1 MATRTKI
8 VLLVLALA
16 LLGSVTLRDET
27 RLIQELENAAHA
39 PVFGIASLI
48 LLSTLKGSRKRRT
61 LLAWIGAVVLGA
73 AVEGLQAVTG
83 RDVEALDILRDGAG
97 AASFLLAH
105 WTLQNGPATR
115 ALRWT
120 LRALAAGI
128 LILVFMPPALTG
140 MAIATRYLR
149 FPLIEDFES
158 RWTQR
163 LCSAGAVRFDVV
175 EAPGGF
181 QKAGG
186 DRVARITFEPAQ
198 YSGWSI
204 SGPFPDWSGHR
215 ELAFE
220 VYSELSE
227 PVRMTL
233 RIHDRWHNQ
242 AYRDRYNRE
251 FIIQPGVN
259 QIRVPLGQVQ
269 GAPAGRRMDL
279 AAIDG
284 VGMFVVRPERS
295 FVLYFDGFRL
305 E

>member
-8 VLLVLALA
+8 VLLVLASA

-27 RLIQELENAAHA
+27 RLFQELENAAHA

-48 LLSTLKGSRKRRT
+48 LLSTLKGSRRRRY
-61 LLAWIGAVVLGA
+61 LLAGTGAVVLGA

-83 RDVEALDILRDGAG
+83 RDVEALDIVRDGAG

-105 WTLQNGPATR
+105 WTLKNGPATR
-115 ALRWT
+115 ALQWA
-120 LRALAAGI
+120 LRALAAGV

-149 FPLIEDFES
+149 FSLIEDFES
-158 RWTQR
+158 WWTPR
-163 LCSAGAVRFDVV
+163 LCSAGVAGFDVV
-175 EAPGGF
+175 QAPGGF
-181 QKAGG
+181 REAGE
-186 DRVARITFEPAQ
+186 DRVARITFQPAE

-204 SGPFPDWSGHR
+204 HGPFPDWSGRR
-215 ELAFE
+215 ELVFD

-233 RIHDRWHNQ
+233 RIHDRWHTQ
-242 AYRDRYNRE
+242 EYRDRYNRE
-251 FIIQPGVN
+251 FVIPPGVN
-259 QIRVPLGQVQ
+259 QIRVPVGQIA

-284 VGMFVVRPERS
+284 VGMFVVRPES
-295 FVLYFDGFRL
+295 NFVLYFDNFRL

>member
-1 MATRTKI
+1 MPTRTKL
-8 VLLVLALA
+8 VLLIITLAV
-16 LLGSVTLRDET
+16 LGSVTLRHET

-39 PVFGIASLI
+39 PVFGIASLV
-48 LLSTLKGSRKRRT
+48 LLSTIRGDEKKRY
-61 LLAWIGAVVLGA
+61 LLAWIGAVILGA
-73 AVEGLQAVTG
+73 GVEGLQAVTG
-83 RDVEALDILRDGAG
+83 RDVEAMDILRDGAG
-97 AASFLLAH
+97 AASFLLAY
-105 WTLQNGPATR
+105 WSLQDWSATR
-115 ALRWT
+115 SLRWT
-120 LRALAAGI
+120 LRAFAAGI
-128 LILVFMPPALTG
+128 LLLVFTPPALTG
-140 MAIATRYLR
+140 MAIATRYIQ

-175 EAPGGF
+175 EAPRGF
-181 QKAGG
+181 RKAGE
-186 DRVARITFEPAQ
+186 DRVTRITFEPAE
-198 YSGWSI
+198 YSGWAI
-204 SGPFPDWSGHR
+204 SGPFPNWSGRR

-242 AYRDRYNRE
+242 EYRDRYNRE
-251 FIIQPGVN
+251 FVIQPGVN
-259 QIRVPLGQVQ
+259 QIRVPLGQVES
-269 GAPAGRRMDL
+269 APAGRRMDL

-284 VGMFVVRPERS
+284 IGLFVVRPERS